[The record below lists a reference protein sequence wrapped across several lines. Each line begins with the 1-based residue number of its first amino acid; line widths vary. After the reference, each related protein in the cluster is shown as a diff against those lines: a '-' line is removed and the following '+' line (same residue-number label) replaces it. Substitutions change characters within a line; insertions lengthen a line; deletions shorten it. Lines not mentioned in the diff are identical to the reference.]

1 MKKDTGTNKRT
12 RSTIMDQITTL
23 YKKVEKEIGN
33 ITNIRDSSP
42 NAKKKSKKGEIN
54 IEERT
59 KISPRHGRDHE
70 GERRRRTGS
79 EPSW

>member
-12 RSTIMDQITTL
+12 RSTIMSQLTTL
-23 YKKVEKEIGN
+23 YEKVEKEIGN

-42 NAKKKSKKGEIN
+42 DAKEKSKEGEIN
-54 IEERT
+54 IEEGT
-59 KISPRHGRDHE
+59 KISPRHGRNHE